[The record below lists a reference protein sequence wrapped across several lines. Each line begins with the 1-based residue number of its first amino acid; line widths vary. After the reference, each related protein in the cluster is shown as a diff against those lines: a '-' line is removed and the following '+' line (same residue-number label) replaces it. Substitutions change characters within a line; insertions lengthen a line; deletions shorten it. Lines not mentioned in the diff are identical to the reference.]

1 MMNKIIFYLLFVA
14 VLLPACEG
22 VVKKE
27 DVKLPGHYTYRS
39 TGKDKRYIDPQNG
52 LGMNIIYADVVDYVS
67 NDSFIL
73 VRQTP
78 SSKYL
83 KNHLGFYLYF
93 RYIIYADYL
102 RNPLNVDTSSDDQ
115 INKEFVKKDSI
126 NYRIFLQRQASEKNT
141 DVDKAIEV
149 RIADSLIQHDPYYHT
164 IAYGEEDN
172 YWILRLSKDT
182 LLGPFSKE
190 AYRQERLSLPIPA
203 GLKLKSE

>member
-1 MMNKIIFYLLFVA
+1 MKNISYNLLFA
-14 VLLPACEG
+14 VMLLPACQENI
-22 VVKKE
+22 KKE

-52 LGMNIIYADVVDYVS
+52 LGLNIVYADVVDYAG

-73 VRQTP
+73 VRQKP

-102 RNPLNVDTSSDDQ
+102 RNPRNVDTADADEV
-115 INKEFVKKDSI
+115 NKEFVKRDSI
-126 NYRIFLQRQASEKNT
+126 NYKLFLYRQASEKNT
-141 DVDKAIEV
+141 DLDKAIEV
-149 RIADSLIQHDPYYHT
+149 SIADSLIQHDPYYHK
-164 IAYGEEDN
+164 IAYGEGDN

-190 AYRQERLSLPIPA
+190 AYQQERKSLSIPP